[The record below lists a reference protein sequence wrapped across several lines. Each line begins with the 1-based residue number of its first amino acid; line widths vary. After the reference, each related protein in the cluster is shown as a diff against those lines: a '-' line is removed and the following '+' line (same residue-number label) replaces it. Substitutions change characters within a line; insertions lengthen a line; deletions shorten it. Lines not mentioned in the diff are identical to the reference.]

1 MSKGN
6 GNPKVCALFL
16 TADED
21 FHVWLCVKYTIEYRA
36 GVDEVDVDEVDVDE
50 DEDEEDEED
59 EEDGADVDD
68 AGFVVVVVVKV

>member
-6 GNPKVCALFL
+6 GNPKACALFL

-36 GVDEVDVDEVDVDE
+36 GVDEVDVSEVDVDE
-50 DEDEEDEED
+50 DEDDED
-59 EEDGADVDD
+59 DGADVDD

>member
-6 GNPKVCALFL
+6 GNPKACALFL

-50 DEDEEDEED
+50 DEED

>member
-6 GNPKVCALFL
+6 GNPKACALFL

-36 GVDEVDVDEVDVDE
+36 GVDEVDVDE
-50 DEDEEDEED
+50 DEEDEED
-59 EEDGADVDD
+59 ENEDDEDDGADVDD

>member
-6 GNPKVCALFL
+6 GNPKACALFL

-36 GVDEVDVDEVDVDE
+36 GVDEVDVDE
-50 DEDEEDEED
+50 DEDEEDEDEEED

>member
-6 GNPKVCALFL
+6 GNPKACALFL

-36 GVDEVDVDEVDVDE
+36 GVDEVDVDE

>member
-1 MSKGN
+1 M
-6 GNPKVCALFL
+6 
-16 TADED
+16 
-21 FHVWLCVKYTIEYRA
+21 CVKYTIEYRA

-50 DEDEEDEED
+50 DVDEDEEDD